1 MCWQIGRCFV
11 ALFQLMPIY
20 IQSKDNLNG
29 DIPIWTVKKV
39 ESQGLEKHEKPGVEG
54 SERRINSS
62 LIASCR
68 LLADLMHVAEG
79 NADEA

>member
-1 MCWQIGRCFV
+1 MG
-11 ALFQLMPIY
+11 IY
-20 IQSKDNLNG
+20 LSGPSKRWKARG
-29 DIPIWTVKKV
+29 WK
-39 ESQGLEKHEKPGVEG
+39 KHEKPGVEG